1 MQIACC
7 LGMDRRR
14 ELGFG
19 QLEVGTLGGCG
30 LGPRQLRL
38 WSERY
43 RYSESAIIV
52 RAMASAWSWSS
63 RREILR
69 GIVACAGLIAISI
82 GGARSSA
89 GQEAASFFKGKQ
101 VSLIVGYGPGGGY
114 DVYGRL
120 VARHIGRY
128 LPGQPNVIVQNMP
141 GAGSLVATNY
151 LYRIAP
157 KDGSVFGIIA
167 RNMPLVGLIG
177 SKQNVKFDPLHFTWL
192 GSSTSF
198 ANDAYVLLARK
209 SAAVSNLEA
218 LRKSGGPPLVIGS
231 TSEGA
236 SSDAIPH
243 VMRELMGLNV
253 KTINGY
259 TDSGQLFLAM
269 DRGEIDGRTVGLSAV
284 RSNKAGWLLPDGPMR
299 VLVAFGR
306 NARHPHYPDVPI
318 AKELAKGERER
329 RLIEAF
335 EIPYKIARP
344 FAAPPGVP
352 QERAKALQAAFSAT
366 HRDKQ
371 FLAEAEK
378 AGVDISPINSAEV
391 LELIRKVADTPP
403 DLLRAIEKLI
413 EGS

>member
-1 MQIACC
+1 MAGSIAS
-7 LGMDRRR
+7 LIHG
-14 ELGFG
+14 
-19 QLEVGTLGGCG
+19 
-30 LGPRQLRL
+30 
-38 WSERY
+38 
-43 RYSESAIIV
+43 
-52 RAMASAWSWSS
+52 
-63 RREILR
+63 
-69 GIVACAGLIAISI
+69 AGHA
-82 GGARSSA
+82 AA
-89 GQEAASFFKGKQ
+89 QEAPSFFKGKQ
-101 VSLIVGYGPGGGY
+101 VSLIIGYGPGGGY

-120 VARHIGRY
+120 VARHIGRF
-128 LPGQPNVIVQNMP
+128 LPGQPSVVAQNMP

-157 KDGSVFGIIA
+157 KDGSVFGIFA

-177 SKQNVKFDPLHFTWL
+177 NKQNVKFDPLHFTWL

-198 ANDAYVLLARK
+198 ANDAYVLLVRK
-209 SAAVSNLEA
+209 SAAVSTLEA
-218 LRKSGGPPLVIGS
+218 LRKPGGVQLVIGS

-253 KTINGY
+253 KAISGY
-259 TDSGQLFLAM
+259 TDSGRLFLAM
-269 DRGEIDGRTVGLSAV
+269 ERGEVDGRTVGLSAV
-284 RSNKAGWLLPDGPMR
+284 KANKAEWLSPDGPMR

-306 NARHPHYPDVPI
+306 NSRHPEYPDVPI
-318 AKELAKGERER
+318 AQELAKGERER
-329 RLIEAF
+329 RLIEAI

-352 QERAKALQAAFSAT
+352 VERAKLLQAAFIAT

-371 FLAEAEK
+371 FLADAEK

-391 LELIRKVADTPP
+391 LGLIRKVADTPP
-403 DLLRAIEKLI
+403 DMLRAIEKLI